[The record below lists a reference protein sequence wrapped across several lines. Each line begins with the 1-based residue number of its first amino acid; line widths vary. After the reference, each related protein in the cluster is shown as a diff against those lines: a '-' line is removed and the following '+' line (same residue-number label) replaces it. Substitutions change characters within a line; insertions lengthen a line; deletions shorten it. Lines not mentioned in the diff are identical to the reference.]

1 MRASFKCYHK
11 LYWALTTAPLSSTH
25 RIMSFL
31 FKRFK
36 FDLTL
41 QIFLALAI
49 GVFLGL
55 FFGEEIIAIKWVGDV
70 WIRLMQMAVLP
81 YMTASL
87 ISGIGSMDSA
97 LARNMALRGGGLLLL
112 FWLISAV
119 IILAVPLAFPKW
131 VDSAFLSNEALADHA
146 GFNPIELYIP
156 DNPFHSLANSIVP
169 GVVLFSITV
178 GIALI
183 KVRQKAVFIDGLK
196 VLSEALSKVL
206 SFMVRLTPI
215 GVLSI
220 VAVASGTL
228 SIEVIGQ
235 LEVYFTVYI
244 ISALLLTFIVLPLII
259 STLTPF
265 SYVDVM
271 RFSKSALLTGFVTQ
285 NVLITF
291 PLLIAKSRELLDKYT
306 LETGQTDHVV
316 DVIIPVTFNFP
327 NSGRLLALLFIPFA
341 SWMSGADLA
350 LSDYPQL
357 ISAGIFSLFA
367 KAQIALVFLL
377 DLFRLP
383 HDLFALYIPSAIING
398 RFDTLASVMNLF
410 AFSLI
415 VSVGLNDALIWNTR
429 KLLINGS
436 VIVLSLLLTVFAT
449 RYALQSFVKADYI
462 KDQMLQSMQ
471 LRSPYA
477 GMQVFK
483 TMPLEKHAPPGQA
496 DLLTEIRQRKVL
508 RAGYRIDRH
517 PLAFFNNR
525 NELVGLHV
533 RLLNE
538 LAADLGVRIEYYP
551 FNWNHFKDDLNT
563 HQLDIV
569 PGVAYDTFNIVDV
582 ALSEPYLQGHLCF
595 LVKDYRRHEFAS
607 KDKVQALEKLKI
619 ATLGDTLFVEKI
631 GNRLR
636 SKVPGIDIQMT
647 PINEFSEFYAQND
660 QIDALVDSCEICS
673 AQALLHPEYTSMLP
687 KDLSMAF
694 PMSFAVPYGQTD
706 FANFLS
712 QWVAVKK
719 NTGFLQDAIE
729 YWVYVKGAKPAQKR
743 WSIKKDVLGW

>member
-1 MRASFKCYHK
+1 MTFPFKHF
-11 LYWALTTAPLSSTH
+11 T
-25 RIMSFL
+25 
-31 FKRFK
+31 
-36 FDLTL
+36 FDLTM
-41 QIFLALAI
+41 QIFLALAL
-49 GVFLGL
+49 GLLLGL
-55 FFGEEIIAIKWVGDV
+55 FFGEDITIIKWVGDV

-87 ISGIGSMDSA
+87 ISGIGSLDTG

-112 FWLISAV
+112 FWLISAA
-119 IILAVPLAFPKW
+119 IILLMPLAFPKW
-131 VDSAFLSNEALADHA
+131 VDSAFLSNESLADHA

-178 GIALI
+178 GVALI
-183 KVRQKAVFIDGLK
+183 NVQKKAEFINGLK
-196 VLSEALSKVL
+196 VLTEALSKVM
-206 SFMVRLTPI
+206 SFVVRLTPI

-220 VAVASGTL
+220 VAVAAGTL
-228 SIEVIGQ
+228 SVEVIGQ
-235 LEVYFTVYI
+235 LEVYFVVYI
-244 ISALLLTFIVLPLII
+244 VSALLLTFVILPLVI

-265 SYVDVM
+265 SYLDVM
-271 RFSKSALLTGFVTQ
+271 RFSKSALLTGFITQ

-291 PLLIAKSRELLDKYT
+291 PLLIAKSRELFQKYA
-306 LETGQTDHVV
+306 LESEQTDHVV

-327 NSGRLLALLFIPFA
+327 NCGRLLALLFIPFA
-341 SWMSGADLA
+341 SWMSGAELA
-350 LSDYPQL
+350 LGDYPQL

-410 AFSLI
+410 AFSVI
-415 VSVGLNDALIWNTR
+415 VSVGLNGNLIWNVR
-429 KLLINGS
+429 KVLIS
-436 VIVLSLLLTVFAT
+436 LSIIILSLLLTVLAT
-449 RYALQSFVKADYI
+449 RLALQTFLKVDYV

-477 GMQVFK
+477 GMTVFK
-483 TMPLEKHAPPGQA
+483 SLPQEQPVPPKQG
-496 DLLTEIRQRKVL
+496 DLLSEIRQRQVL
-508 RAGYRIDRH
+508 RVGYRVDRH

-525 NELVGLHV
+525 DELVGLHV

-551 FNWNHFKDDLNT
+551 FDWQHFKDNLNT

-569 PGVAYDTFNIVDV
+569 PGVAYDTFNIVDA
-582 ALSEPYLQGHLCF
+582 ALTEPYLQGHLCF
-595 LVKDYRRHEFAS
+595 LVKDFRRHDFAS
-607 KDKVQALEKLKI
+607 KDKIQGLEKLQI
-619 ATLGDTLFVEKI
+619 AILGDALFVEKT
-631 GNRLR
+631 GDRLR
-636 SKVPGIDIQMT
+636 SKLPGVDMALT
-647 PINEFSEFYAQND
+647 PISQYGEFFAMND
-660 QIDALVDSCEICS
+660 QVDALVESCEICS
-673 AQALLHPEYTSMLP
+673 ARALLHPEYTSMSP
-687 KDLSMAF
+687 KELSLAF
-694 PMSFAVPYGQTD
+694 PMSFAVPYGQTE

-712 QWVAVKK
+712 QWIAIKK
-719 NTGFLQDAIE
+719 NTGFLQDAID
-729 YWVYVKGAKPAQKR
+729 YWVYAKGAKPAQKR